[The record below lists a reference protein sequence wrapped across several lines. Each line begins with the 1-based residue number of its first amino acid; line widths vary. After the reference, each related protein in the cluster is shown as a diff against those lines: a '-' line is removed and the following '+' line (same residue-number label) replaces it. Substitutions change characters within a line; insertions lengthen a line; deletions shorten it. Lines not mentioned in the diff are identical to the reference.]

1 MTSFAPLLDLSE
13 AAAYGPETY
22 YPAFFGFLGV
32 ACALIFCNIGAAY
45 GTAKTGIGLS
55 GMGVMA
61 PSQVMK
67 NIIPV
72 IMSGVIGIYGL
83 IVAVILLN
91 GIKTPKEGY
100 TAKDGFKHLAA
111 GLSSG
116 LSGLGS
122 GIAIGITGDIGV
134 RSSGRQDEHGNT
146 EGIISNSSRSLTV
159 GIIIIFYFIL
169 IF

>member
-72 IMSGVIGIYGL
+72 IMSGVIPPPSYTFL
-83 IVAVILLN
+83 PFLVLNSVSKESAIVP
-91 GIKTPKEGY
+91 TEP
-100 TAKDGFKHLAA
+100 
-111 GLSSG
+111 SSF
-116 LSGLGS
+116 LF
-122 GIAIGITGDIGV
+122 
-134 RSSGRQDEHGNT
+134 E
-146 EGIISNSSRSLTV
+146 
-159 GIIIIFYFIL
+159 
-169 IF
+169 